1 MAELHYQE
9 LNLLQIFD
17 VLRHARIA
25 RLAVSRAN
33 QPYVVPMRFQL
44 EVRGKET
51 ILHLISRDGGR
62 KMDTLRVNDRVCLEI
77 ELPGCAWVDT
87 VVIQGRATVGIH
99 EPGKAV
105 ELCVAARHMTGR
117 RYFQPE

>member
-17 VLRHARIA
+17 VLRHARIV

-33 QPYVVPMRFQL
+33 QPYIVPMRFQL

-51 ILHLISRDGGR
+51 ILHLTSRDGGQ
-62 KMDTLRVNDRVCLEI
+62 KLDALRVNDRVCLEI
-77 ELPGCAWVDT
+77 ELPGCAWLDT